1 MRFVRLKL
9 PYGLFLQVVVGFI
22 FDAFLYCHKARL
34 WIVQRYG
41 FLLRGRFL
49 GGVGG
54 DDGKARC
61 LGASGL
67 VGVGGEGDYMFMPPS
82 TWMTWPVT

>member
-9 PYGLFLQVVVGFI
+9 PYGLFFQVVVGFI

-49 GGVGG
+49 GGG
-54 DDGKARC
+54 
-61 LGASGL
+61 
-67 VGVGGEGDYMFMPPS
+67 
-82 TWMTWPVT
+82 